1 MSSVKDV
8 AHGSRRNAYTALIL
22 STLAMIVCFMSWSNF
37 APLASQVAEM
47 FNLDVSQRT
56 LLLATPVLLGSIMRI
71 PVGILSDRYGG
82 KKVYLILMAFILIPL
97 IMIPHVH
104 SFGMLL
110 FAALLVG
117 MSGTSFAVG
126 VSYASVWFPP
136 EQQGLAL
143 GIVSMGNMGN
153 AVAAMTLPYISKAAG
168 FDSVYY
174 FLIILTVIFGVLF
187 AVFCKEMPVDK
198 SKTIKG
204 ALSVATDS
212 GTWYLS
218 LFYFLTFG
226 LFVAF
231 TNLTPTFLTGMFHY
245 TPVTAGL
252 YSALFAFVCTLVRP
266 FGGYLA
272 DRKRPMA
279 LLQWVFV
286 AIVIFAIWIMLS
298 FHNQFMFIA
307 GIVLVGLSAGIGNGV
322 VFKMVPYVSQGNT
335 GAVTGFVGAVGGLGG
350 FFPPLIIGYIYQWTG
365 SYELGIALLALTSAI
380 CWFALWKLYIHGDV
394 HIVK

>member
-37 APLASQVAEM
+37 APLASQIAEM

-153 AVAAMTLPYISKAAG
+153 AVAAMTLPYISN
-168 FDSVYY
+168 
-174 FLIILTVIFGVLF
+174 LLF
-187 AVFCKEMPVDK
+187 
-198 SKTIKG
+198 S
-204 ALSVATDS
+204 
-212 GTWYLS
+212 
-218 LFYFLTFG
+218 
-226 LFVAF
+226 
-231 TNLTPTFLTGMFHY
+231 
-245 TPVTAGL
+245 
-252 YSALFAFVCTLVRP
+252 
-266 FGGYLA
+266 
-272 DRKRPMA
+272 
-279 LLQWVFV
+279 
-286 AIVIFAIWIMLS
+286 
-298 FHNQFMFIA
+298 
-307 GIVLVGLSAGIGNGV
+307 
-322 VFKMVPYVSQGNT
+322 
-335 GAVTGFVGAVGGLGG
+335 
-350 FFPPLIIGYIYQWTG
+350 
-365 SYELGIALLALTSAI
+365 
-380 CWFALWKLYIHGDV
+380 
-394 HIVK
+394 

>member
-1 MSSVKDV
+1 MSDVKDV
-8 AHGSRRNAYTALIL
+8 AHGNRANAYTALIL

-37 APLASQVAEM
+37 APLASQVAKM
-47 FNLDVSQRT
+47 FNLSVAERT

-126 VSYASVWFPP
+126 VSYASVWFPA

-153 AVAAMTLPYISKAAG
+153 AVAAMTLPYIPKAAG
-168 FDSVYY
+168 FDAVYY
-174 FLIILTVIFGVLF
+174 FLIILTIIFGLLF
-187 AVFCKEMPVDK
+187 AIFCKEMPVDK
-198 SKTIKG
+198 SKTIAG
-204 ALSVATDS
+204 ALSVTKDG

-226 LFVAF
+226 LFVSF
-231 TNLTPTFLTGMFHY
+231 TNLTPTFLTGMFKY
-245 TPVTAGL
+245 NPVTAGL

-266 FGGYLA
+266 LGGYIA
-272 DRKRPMA
+272 DKKRPMGI
-279 LLQWVFV
+279 LQWVFV
-286 AIVIFAIWIMLS
+286 AIVIFTFLIMAS
-298 FHNQFMFIA
+298 FHHEGMFIA
-307 GIVLVGLSAGIGNGV
+307 GIVLVGLAAGIGNGV
-322 VFKMVPYVSQGNT
+322 VFKMVPYVSKGNT
-335 GAVTGFVGAVGGLGG
+335 GAVTGFVGAIGGLGG
-350 FFPPLIIGYIYQWTG
+350 FFPPLVIGYIYQWTG
-365 SYELGIALLALTSAI
+365 SYELGLALLALTGLI
-380 CWFALWKLYIHGDV
+380 CWFALWKHYIHGNV

>member
-1 MSSVKDV
+1 MSNVKNV
-8 AHGSRRNAYTALIL
+8 AHGSRANAYTALIL

-37 APLASQVAEM
+37 APLASQVAQM
-47 FNLDVSQRT
+47 FHLSVAERT

-97 IMIPHVH
+97 LMIPHVH

-126 VSYASVWFPP
+126 VSYASVWFPA

-153 AVAAMTLPYISKAAG
+153 AVAAMTLPYISKTAG
-168 FDSVYY
+168 FDAVYY
-174 FLIILTVIFGVLF
+174 FLIILTIIFGLLF
-187 AVFCKEMPVDK
+187 AIFCKEMPVDK
-198 SKTIKG
+198 SKTIAG
-204 ALSVATDS
+204 ALSVAKDS

-226 LFVAF
+226 LFVSF
-231 TNLTPTFLTGMFHY
+231 TNLTPTFLTGMFKFN
-245 TPVTAGL
+245 PVTAGL

-266 FGGYLA
+266 VGGYLA
-272 DRKRPMA
+272 DKKRPMS
-279 LLQWVFV
+279 LLQCTFIAIIVFGL
-286 AIVIFAIWIMLS
+286 WIMLS
-298 FHNQFMFIA
+298 FHSQGFFIA
-307 GIVLVGLSAGIGNGV
+307 GIVLIGLSAGIGNGV
-322 VFKMVPYVSQGNT
+322 VFKMVPYISKGNT
-335 GAVTGFVGAVGGLGG
+335 GAVTGFVGAMGGLGG
-350 FFPPLIIGYIYQWTG
+350 FFPPLVIGYIYQWTG
-365 SYELGIALLALTSAI
+365 SYELGIGLLVLTGVI
-380 CWFALWKLYIHGDV
+380 CWFALWKHYIHGDV

>member
-1 MSSVKDV
+1 MSQNWSTVVTDWQGVDSEPTTGSQNLVTSGGVKKQIAD
-8 AHGSRRNAYTALIL
+8 
-22 STLAMIVCFMSWSNF
+22 F
-37 APLASQVAEM
+37 
-47 FNLDVSQRT
+47 
-56 LLLATPVLLGSIMRI
+56 SIFCMEE
-71 PVGILSDRYGG
+71 
-82 KKVYLILMAFILIPL
+82 
-97 IMIPHVH
+97 
-104 SFGMLL
+104 
-110 FAALLVG
+110 
-117 MSGTSFAVG
+117 T
-126 VSYASVWFPP
+126 VSY
-136 EQQGLAL
+136 G
-143 GIVSMGNMGN
+143 
-153 AVAAMTLPYISKAAG
+153 
-168 FDSVYY
+168 DSTY
-174 FLIILTVIFGVLF
+174 
-187 AVFCKEMPVDK
+187 
-198 SKTIKG
+198 
-204 ALSVATDS
+204 DS
-212 GTWYLS
+212 L
-218 LFYFLTFG
+218 
-226 LFVAF
+226 
-231 TNLTPTFLTGMFHY
+231 
-245 TPVTAGL
+245 AGL

-380 CWFALWKLYIHGDV
+380 CWFALWKHYIHGDV

>member
-143 GIVSMGNMGN
+143 GIVSMGN
-153 AVAAMTLPYISKAAG
+153 AVAAMTLPYISKTAG

-204 ALSVATDS
+204 ALSVAADS

-252 YSALFAFVCTLVRP
+252 SLKLTCV
-266 FGGYLA
+266 
-272 DRKRPMA
+272 
-279 LLQWVFV
+279 
-286 AIVIFAIWIMLS
+286 LS
-298 FHNQFMFIA
+298 
-307 GIVLVGLSAGIGNGV
+307 
-322 VFKMVPYVSQGNT
+322 T
-335 GAVTGFVGAVGGLGG
+335 R
-350 FFPPLIIGYIYQWTG
+350 
-365 SYELGIALLALTSAI
+365 
-380 CWFALWKLYIHGDV
+380 
-394 HIVK
+394 